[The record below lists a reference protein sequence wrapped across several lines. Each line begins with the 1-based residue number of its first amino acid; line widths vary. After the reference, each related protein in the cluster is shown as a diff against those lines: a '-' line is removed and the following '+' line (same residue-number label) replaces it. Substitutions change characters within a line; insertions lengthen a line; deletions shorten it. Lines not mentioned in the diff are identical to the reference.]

1 MSEHIELVVLVV
13 LKKVVK
19 SCSIFSL
26 STNEVVV
33 VDMSCWI
40 GIYVYVMEG

>member
-1 MSEHIELVVLVV
+1 MSEDIELVVLVV
-13 LKKVVK
+13 LKNDVK

-33 VDMSCWI
+33 VDMLC
-40 GIYVYVMEG
+40 